1 MDAFRVFSLSWFLFI
16 LATACGRGD
25 RERKPPAQAPGDL
38 APVSIHHRFSVPFE
52 SRGAR
57 PADLA
62 AGAPVW
68 ALLPYPAEPKKYRLT
83 PGTLV
88 AADDAGA
95 TVENSG
101 TVTGAIPWSAVRP
114 RSKVSVSAG
123 QAVLAAGAA
132 GVFGAR
138 VLEDGEARIPVERI
152 WRSGSRREEVPAA
165 DLIVQTGTRG
175 FGQIVFFHDRGIWHQ
190 GIWIHDENR
199 HAWIVSGLGG
209 AVIRVSEAETQ
220 PWNPAFRATLGQEV
234 EACRS
239 GASMLVRATI
249 HAAPDHGL
257 FFEIRLSSGATRTNV
272 PFWEILP
279 AGTIL

>member
-1 MDAFRVFSLSWFLFI
+1 MDSRRVLYLSLSLLFLT
-16 LATACGRGD
+16 AACGRRD
-25 RERKPPAQAPGDL
+25 REPRPPVEKAGDL
-38 APVSIHHRFSVPFE
+38 APVPVHHTFDVPFE
-52 SRGAR
+52 TQGAR
-57 PADLA
+57 PADLT

-68 ALLPYPAEPKKYRLT
+68 ALLPYPSEPRKYRLT

-88 AADDAGA
+88 AAADGGA

-101 TVTGAIPWSAVRP
+101 TVTGAIPWSAVHP
-114 RSKVSVSAG
+114 RSKAAVADG

-132 GVFGAR
+132 GVFGGR
-138 VLEDGEARIPVERI
+138 VLQSDAGRVTVERI
-152 WRSGSRREEVPAA
+152 WRSGSRREEVPAT

-175 FGQIVFFHDRGIWHQ
+175 FGQIVFFQDRGAWHQ
-190 GIWIHDENR
+190 GVWILAENR
-199 HAWIVSGLGG
+199 HAWVVSGLGG

-220 PWNPAFRATLGQEV
+220 PWNPAFHPTLGQEV

-239 GASMLVRATI
+239 GASLLVRATI
-249 HAAPDHGL
+249 HAAPAHGL

-272 PFWEILP
+272 PFWELLP